1 MEQWEKEGQFP
12 AKKVFKTLG
21 NAGLLGVTKPTGWH
35 LIIYRNDICKSRQ
48 ILGNFQGL
56 SVFFSFWSKLF
67 NMLFHLNDSLE
78 LNTAH
83 FYSERWEQIQHVING
98 NRN

>member
-56 SVFFSFWSKLF
+56 LCFFHSEANYLICY
-67 NMLFHLNDSLE
+67 FHLNVSLE

-83 FYSERWEQIQHVING
+83 FYSARWEQIQLING
-98 NRN
+98 NRY